1 MLDRKLQIPRHVL
14 SQAVQDE
21 TVLLDLKQE
30 RYYGLD
36 DVGSRVWALISA
48 GVATSQLTECLM
60 REYDVDERR
69 LRSDL
74 AALLDELVVAGL
86 LEVAA

>member
-21 TVLLDLKQE
+21 TVLLDLEQE

-36 DVGSRVWALISA
+36 DVGSRVWELLCAD
-48 GVATSQLTECLM
+48 VAPSRLM
-60 REYDVDERR
+60 EWLLREYDVDEPQ
-69 LRSDL
+69 LRADL
-74 AALLDELVVAGL
+74 EALLNELIAAGL
-86 LEVAA
+86 LEVAV